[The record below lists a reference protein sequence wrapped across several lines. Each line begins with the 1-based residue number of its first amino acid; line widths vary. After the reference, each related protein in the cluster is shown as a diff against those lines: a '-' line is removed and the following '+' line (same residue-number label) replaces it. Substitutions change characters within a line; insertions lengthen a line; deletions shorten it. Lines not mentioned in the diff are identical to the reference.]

1 MITVYSEDGERRL
14 IHSVDLSGYLSL
26 GWSTERMPVITNEP
40 EVKPEPKPETP
51 TVKVPALTANS
62 IKTLSWRD
70 QKSLLSPE
78 QQDEKPDHL
87 TWEEYAI
94 AVLVEE

>member
-1 MITVYSEDGERRL
+1 MITVYSKDGERRS

-26 GWSTERMPVITNEP
+26 GWATERLPVITNEP
-40 EVKPEPKPETP
+40 EPEPTAVKPP
-51 TVKVPALTANS
+51 TLTANS

-78 QQDEKPDHL
+78 QQDDKPDHL

-94 AVLVEE
+94 AVLIEE